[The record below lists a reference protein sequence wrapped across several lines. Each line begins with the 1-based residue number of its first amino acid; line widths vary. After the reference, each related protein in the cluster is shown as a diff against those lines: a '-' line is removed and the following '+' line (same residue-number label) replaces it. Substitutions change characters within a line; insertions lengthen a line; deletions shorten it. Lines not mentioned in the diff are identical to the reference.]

1 MVPYIQY
8 EELSLKVLQMEGD
21 VKKHNPSISPRVL
34 SEVMFALMQLA
45 NASGGF
51 WRRFNQIMVGYAHMS
66 LTGSLSLYNEN
77 SSIPGSWDRSH
88 MFLLSGPPGMGKSL
102 FFRTLQ
108 HLSAQN
114 PEYPHSFLYAMVEP
128 NRGFGENNNV
138 LVQNLKG

>member
-21 VKKHNPSISPRVL
+21 VKKHNPSISPRAL

-51 WRRFNQIMVGYAHMS
+51 WRRFNQIMVGYAEPHWEPVPVQRE
-66 LTGSLSLYNEN
+66 LLHPWVVG
-77 SSIPGSWDRSH
+77 PVSH
-88 MFLLSGPPGMGKSL
+88 VPALGMGKSL